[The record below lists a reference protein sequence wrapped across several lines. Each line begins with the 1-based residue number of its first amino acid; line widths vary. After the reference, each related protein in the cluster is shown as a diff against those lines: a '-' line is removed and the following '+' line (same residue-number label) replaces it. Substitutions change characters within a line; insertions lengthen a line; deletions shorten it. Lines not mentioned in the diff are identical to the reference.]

1 MTLYLKIYLLFAK
14 NDFSKKKTNL
24 LCFFFSRHL
33 CACSVIEAIAP
44 QFNGNAKL
52 LARWKSK
59 KDFPQNNNLI
69 FNCPLLRTS
78 LSLHHHGNDSK
89 IANLYF
95 LTYFVLCIRWKR

>member
-14 NDFSKKKTNL
+14 NDFSRKTNL
-24 LCFFFSRHL
+24 FWFFSRHL
-33 CACSVIEAIAP
+33 CACSVIEVIAP

-59 KDFPQNNNLI
+59 KDFSQNNNLI
-69 FNCPLLRTS
+69 FNCLLLRTS